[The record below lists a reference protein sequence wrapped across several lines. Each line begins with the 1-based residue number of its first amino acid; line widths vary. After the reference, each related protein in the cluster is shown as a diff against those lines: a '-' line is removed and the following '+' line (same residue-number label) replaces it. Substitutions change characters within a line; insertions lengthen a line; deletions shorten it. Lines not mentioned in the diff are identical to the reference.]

1 METKKSSSV
10 NFIFKR
16 IKPRR
21 NLNLTRYANNKNL
34 SRESSSSSLLLTE
47 HAVNDEIKLNSN
59 DNQNNYVFKSDKE
72 SFENENHKTDSIE
85 EKNNRGIP
93 KYLTP
98 ITSKSYDNCVN
109 FQISRIN
116 QQLIAYPLCSSICLR
131 SDFDESL
138 IKKENQNT
146 INSDLKKS
154 IVENSKTNEAQN
166 TTLNENQSEKLNS
179 NSEFNHWEKISEP
192 SNCFIDYSCFESKTS
207 SFAELEK
214 LKPLL
219 VKAINEIILYKP
231 DDPIEFLANF
241 LHNFNSK

>member
-1 METKKSSSV
+1 METKRSSSV

-16 IKPRR
+16 IKPSS
-21 NLNLTRYANNKNL
+21 NLNLTKYANNENI
-34 SRESSSSSLLLTE
+34 SRESSSSLLTE
-47 HAVNDEIKLNSN
+47 DAVNDEIRLNSN

-72 SFENENHKTDSIE
+72 SFENKSHRTDSIE
-85 EKNNRGIP
+85 EENNRGIP

-98 ITSKSYDNCVN
+98 ITSKSYDNCVS

-116 QQLIAYPLCSSICLR
+116 QHLIAYPLCSSSCIR
-131 SDFDESL
+131 SDFDES
-138 IKKENQNT
+138 
-146 INSDLKKS
+146 SDLKKS
-154 IVENSKTNEAQN
+154 IVENSETNEAQN
-166 TTLNENQSEKLNS
+166 TIFNENQSEKLNS
-179 NSEFNHWEKISEP
+179 NYESNHWEKKSEP
-192 SNCFIDYSCFESKTS
+192 SNCFIDYSSFESKTS

-241 LHNFNSK
+241 LHNLNSKSLSN